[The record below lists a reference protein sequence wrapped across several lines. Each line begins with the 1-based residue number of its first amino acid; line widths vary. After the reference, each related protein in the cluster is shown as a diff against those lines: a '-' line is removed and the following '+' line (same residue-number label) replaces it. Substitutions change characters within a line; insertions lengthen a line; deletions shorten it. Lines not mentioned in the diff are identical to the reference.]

1 MLVQNVSL
9 SSQKNT
15 VNSFNGNGL
24 FAGLDICQERLVGSI
39 AEPLL
44 DTVKNAS
51 CDLFIIQHKRKGIVK
66 IIAQKMHDYKAGRG
80 KKVEKTLH
88 VKNIKDN
95 NMYLTSAKEVVQKYE
110 KPAWYKKLY
119 LIIKNKLS
127 NKNN

>member
-9 SSQKNT
+9 PSQKNT
-15 VNSFNGNGL
+15 ANSFNGKGL
-24 FAGLDICQERLVGSI
+24 SGGLDICQERLVGSI

-66 IIAQKMHDYKAGRG
+66 IIAQKLQDYKAGSG

-95 NMYLTSAKEVVQKYE
+95 IVYLNSANEVIQKYE
-110 KPAWYKKLY
+110 EPAWYKKLY
-119 LIIKNKLS
+119 LTIKNKLS